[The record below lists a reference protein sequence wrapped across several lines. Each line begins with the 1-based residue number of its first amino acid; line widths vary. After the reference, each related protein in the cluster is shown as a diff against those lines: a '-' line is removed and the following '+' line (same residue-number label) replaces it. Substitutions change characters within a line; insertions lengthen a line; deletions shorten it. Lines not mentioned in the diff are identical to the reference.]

1 MAHKDA
7 CKFQV
12 CQLVEKLVVKGESV
26 NAACKVAQTESDGI
40 PAETIRRWWKEI
52 KNEAQGLVKNDQRP
66 KLSQA
71 EIYEMVLAVH
81 KKMKVPYPD
90 AIKEV
95 ASQTG
100 KRPATIRKAFG
111 KEMDDRRRQEYAGTG
126 SQAFVVADYAIC
138 QLERITK
145 NDPACHAAFTKVRE
159 WMDARE
165 AEWM

>member
-1 MAHKDA
+1 MAHTDA

-52 KNEAQGLVKNDQRP
+52 KTEAQGLVKNDQRP

-71 EIYEMVLAVH
+71 EIYEMVLDVH

-111 KEMDDRRRQEYAGTG
+111 AESERLKYQCTAT
-126 SQAFVVADYAIC
+126 QAMSFAQMAIF
-138 QLERITK
+138 QLERITRED
-145 NDPACHAAFTKVRE
+145 NDCHAAFTKVRE

-165 AEWM
+165 AEWK

>member
-1 MAHKDA
+1 MAHTDA

-40 PAETIRRWWKEI
+40 PAETIRRWWKDI
-52 KNEAQGLVKNDQRP
+52 QNEAQGLVKNDQRP

-71 EIYEMVLAVH
+71 EIYDMVVDVH
-81 KKMKVPYPD
+81 NKKNVPYTA

-100 KRPATIRKAFG
+100 KRRATIRKAF
-111 KEMDDRRRQEYAGTG
+111 DDEERRQLAKTG
-126 SQAFVVADYAIC
+126 GCQALDAARYAIG

-145 NDPACHAAFTKVRE
+145 YDNARHAAFTKVRE

-165 AEWM
+165 AEWK

>member
-1 MAHKDA
+1 MAHTDA

-40 PAETIRRWWKEI
+40 PAETIRRWWKDI
-52 KNEAQGLVKNDQRP
+52 QNEAQGLVKNDQRP

-71 EIYEMVLAVH
+71 EIYEMVLDVH
-81 KKMKVPYPD
+81 KKMEVPYPD

-111 KEMDDRRRQEYAGTG
+111 TEMDRLRYGHTATQPMHFA
-126 SQAFVVADYAIC
+126 SIAIS
-138 QLERITK
+138 QLERITRD
-145 NDPACHAAFTKVRE
+145 DPACHAAFTKVRD

-165 AEWM
+165 AEWK